1 MRNICYV
8 FALGIVLGVVT
19 SCKDQPRK
27 DVIITKMPPKQVVSK
42 EIGKVGDYSQARKIE
57 WVGSTYT
64 IEVNRTADVST
75 DPVDDGSGNRY
86 YPNRILVRIYRP
98 DGSEFFKREFTKGD
112 FESHLDASYKKHTVL
127 LGVVFDHADDDY
139 IYLAS
144 SVGSPDRASDEF
156 IPLLIKVSRMGDV
169 SISKDT
175 QMDTKAVNPM
185 PVPKNDAEED
195 DGV

>member
-64 IEVNRTADVST
+64 IEVNRTADVSA

-112 FESHLDASYKKHTVL
+112 FESHLDAS
-127 LGVVFDHADDDY
+127 
-139 IYLAS
+139 
-144 SVGSPDRASDEF
+144 
-156 IPLLIKVSRMGDV
+156 
-169 SISKDT
+169 
-175 QMDTKAVNPM
+175 
-185 PVPKNDAEED
+185 
-195 DGV
+195 

>member
-1 MRNICYV
+1 MQTANNTNNYTVEGLVAKYRNFVMEHC
-8 FALGIVLGVVT
+8 
-19 SCKDQPRK
+19 
-27 DVIITKMPPKQVVSK
+27 PK
-42 EIGKVGDYSQARKIE
+42 
-57 WVGSTYT
+57 TY
-64 IEVNRTADVST
+64 E
-75 DPVDDGSGNRY
+75 
-86 YPNRILVRIYRP
+86 
-98 DGSEFFKREFTKGD
+98 
-112 FESHLDASYKKHTVL
+112 
-127 LGVVFDHADDDY
+127 VFDYVDEKGKFHADDDY

>member
-19 SCKDQPRK
+19 SCKDQPKK

-57 WVGSTYT
+57 WVGATYT
-64 IEVNRTADVST
+64 IEVNRTADVSA

-139 IYLAS
+139 IYLE
-144 SVGSPDRASDEF
+144 GSER
-156 IPLLIKVSRMGDV
+156 IPKEKLSLSGTSGELVCQTRGCAHNTEDCPYVRYGNGKLICG
-169 SISKDT
+169 
-175 QMDTKAVNPM
+175 NH
-185 PVPKNDAEED
+185 EL
-195 DGV
+195 